1 MTTLTDRLAQA
12 DKPTRELLLEVWGG
26 CPVCSGDCGSA
37 NPPVMF
43 CPTSRYLA
51 MLDAEAWTSA
61 VEMLVPASVDRYP
74 QAYYI
79 GPNPNESR
87 VGHRWELWTKDCR
100 GKPFR
105 GHHIN
110 SSSLALAIACL
121 KARGDRMAEI
131 ARHASLCN
139 FITGLGDG
147 LCDCGLDQ
155 ALTEWRDQ

>member
-1 MTTLTDRLAQA
+1 MA
-12 DKPTRELLLEVWGG
+12 EVIDVVERVARAIYRQLGG
-26 CPVCSGDCGSA
+26 GSGDYDDA
-37 NPPVMF
+37 ARAAF
-43 CPTSRYLA
+43 AA
-51 MLDAEAWTSA
+51 MLEAVGEPTQEWTSA